1 MNGENPST
9 LSMLLDRLIPCGM
22 ILLRSGVVSA
32 PAGEGQSKST
42 YSFPA
47 VENLPDKAMM
57 PKEMLA

>member
-1 MNGENPST
+1 
-9 LSMLLDRLIPCGM
+9 MLLDRLIPCGM